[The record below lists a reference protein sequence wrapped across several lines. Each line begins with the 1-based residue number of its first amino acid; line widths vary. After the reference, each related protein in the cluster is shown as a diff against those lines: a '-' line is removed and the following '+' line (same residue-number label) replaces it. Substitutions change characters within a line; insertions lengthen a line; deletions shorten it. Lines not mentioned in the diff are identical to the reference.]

1 MDLSL
6 IVRSGTSVFTLLSNA
21 APGTALS
28 DLYNKL
34 DLQASLMGADTDRD
48 DWRAALLGDP
58 GRVVM
63 LGYEQ
68 SMEEDGELQFL
79 RLSDAIVSHL
89 AVGFRK

>member
-28 DLYNKL
+28 DLYTKL
-34 DLQASLMGADTDRD
+34 DQASLMGADTDRD

-68 SMEEDGELQFL
+68 SMEEDRELQFL

>member
-28 DLYNKL
+28 DLYTTL
-34 DLQASLMGADTDRD
+34 DQASLMGADTDRD